1 MNVRMGMIGLLALL
15 GACAHTADTAG
26 EASAA
31 DGLRVVSAADLQWGH
46 LNPARGDASPRAAN
60 LWGDRSKDEATGFLV
75 RFAPG
80 FSSPAHIHNVSYR
93 AVVIE
98 GSVHNDDPNAA
109 HQWMGPG
116 SFWTQPAGESHITA
130 AASDYNL
137 ALVEIDSGP
146 YLVHPEQQAFD
157 NGEQPLNLA
166 ADNIVWLP
174 APGQETPGQ
183 EKGNQDNS
191 GVEIAY
197 LWGRFESSA
206 PHEKRSWN
214 GSFLKLPAGFHG
226 RIQSA
231 APSLHAVVIS
241 GQITQGKDE
250 RLLTPGSYFGLDKPA
265 APTKLQYTVAN
276 THSEAAVLYL
286 RTTGPY
292 QLIGEDK

>member
-1 MNVRMGMIGLLALL
+1 MHIRMILITCLALL
-15 GACAHTADTAG
+15 GACAQSPQTAR

-31 DGLRVVSAADLQWGH
+31 DGLRVISAEDLQWGH

-60 LWGDRSKDEATGFLV
+60 LWGDRSEDQATGFLV

-98 GSVHNDDPNAA
+98 GSVHNDDPSAA

-146 YLVHPEQQAFD
+146 YLVRPEQQAFD

-166 ADNIVWLP
+166 ADNIVWLA
-174 APGQETPGQ
+174 APGQETNSQ
-183 EKGNQDNS
+183 GNFA
-191 GVEIAY
+191 GAEVAY
-197 LWGRFESSA
+197 LWGRFESA
-206 PHEKRSWN
+206 RRNDNPVWN
-214 GSFLKLPAGFHG
+214 GSFVKLPAGFKG
-226 RIQSA
+226 RIQSSSPA
-231 APSLHAVVIS
+231 LHAVLIS
-241 GQITQGKDE
+241 GQITLGADE
-250 RLLTPGSYFGLDKPA
+250 QALTTGSYFGIDKRTA
-265 APTKLQYTVAN
+265 DTKLQYTVAN
-276 THSEAAVLYL
+276 TDSEAAVLYL
-286 RTTGPY
+286 RTNGSY
-292 QLIGEDK
+292 QLISADK